1 MADDHRVF
9 FAHRFA
15 LANNLQKVYNHGM
28 LRTLVVDDE
37 PSIRQLLRS
46 LLTSAGHQVATAAS
60 GGEALNVLEDTL
72 PLDLMVVDVCL
83 GDMSGLDV
91 IRSSQLTR
99 PGLRIIAISGYIGL
113 DSFELRR
120 ALGREGV
127 SRALPKPFAA
137 QDLLAAV
144 REALMEE
151 LPRA

>member
-1 MADDHRVF
+1 
-9 FAHRFA
+9 
-15 LANNLQKVYNHGM
+15 M